1 MGCYCRTKRI
11 SENTYKDETVLQN
24 NNALELNSDAYHYD
38 ALGRNLGY
46 KISFDLEKNVY
57 QRVWNKSKRKKE
69 SNVHALLKSETL
81 SGYVKAEPMIRI
93 CYKSIRIEGD
103 ARYFI
108 SEGSLRMKVG
118 RLVYQGNNET
128 LISHEKR
135 HKEIWSDS
143 KYSGSWTLEFSVAS
157 SKTKKEICENAVEIM
172 WWQKISVKLSD
183 LYNAQNAWDDYD
195 TNNNCKDRIDVN
207 AELIN
212 NYNSLISQICLKK

>member
-1 MGCYCRTKRI
+1 MGCYCRTKRT

-128 LISHEKR
+128 LISHEKGIKKYGLIANIAEVGHWNSQLR
-135 HKEIWSDS
+135 HQKQ
-143 KYSGSWTLEFSVAS
+143 
-157 SKTKKEICENAVEIM
+157 KK
-172 WWQKISVKLSD
+172 KFVKML
-183 LYNAQNAWDDYD
+183 
-195 TNNNCKDRIDVN
+195 
-207 AELIN
+207 
-212 NYNSLISQICLKK
+212 LK